1 MIKAIQLTAILFAAS
16 FFVNPTSI
24 LAQQTSAAPLSLKQ
38 AINRSLASNFGIRIA
53 RLRSDISSVNNSWGA
68 AGALPSLSTSIA
80 GSSAISDQ
88 TRNPTSFL
96 QEVIVSES
104 INSSLNL
111 NWTLFDG
118 LGMYASKT
126 RLELL
131 EAQSSGQASL
141 IVEQTVEAVDM
152 AYHNVLLQTELLSV
166 LAESMS
172 LSRDRLLE
180 IKWSESYGASGT
192 FDRLQFENAIL
203 ADSTSWLKQ
212 GVAVKSSLRNLNL
225 LMGDSEDSMWI
236 LNDVLKSPPS
246 LPSSIDVKAAV
257 LQDNT
262 SVQNA
267 IISENI
273 AHQGVKQAQAFLYP
287 VVGLNA
293 SFSDA
298 VSQGSFG
305 EEFSGTA
312 RSVNTSAFLTL
323 NFNLFNGG
331 ATRRAISSAKIQ
343 ADIAAIDQEQA
354 MKQAGSLSSNAYD
367 NYILG
372 VSVYNLSVKATQ
384 NALTSLEIAETSY
397 KNGVINALDYRTLE
411 IALQSAR
418 VNELNSLFVWRG
430 AYLEVS
436 RLMGA
441 LRAPLLSE

>member
-1 MIKAIQLTAILFAAS
+1 MTKAIQLTAILFAAS
-16 FFVNPTSI
+16 FFAHPTCTH
-24 LAQQTSAAPLSLKQ
+24 AQLTSAAPLSLNQ
-38 AINRSLASNFGIRIA
+38 AINRSLESNFGIRIA

-88 TRNPTSFL
+88 TRNPASFL
-96 QEVIVSES
+96 QEIIESES
-104 INSSLNL
+104 VNSSLTL

-152 AYHNVLLQTELLSV
+152 AYHNVLFQTELLNV

-180 IKWSESYGASGT
+180 IKWSESYGAAGT

-203 ADSTSWLKQ
+203 ADSTSWLQQ
-212 GVAVKSSLRNLNL
+212 GVAVKSALRNLNL
-225 LMGDSEDSMWI
+225 LMGDSEDSLWI
-236 LNDVLKSPPS
+236 LTDVLKSPPS
-246 LPSSIDVKAAV
+246 LPNSIDVRAAV

-273 AHQGVKQAQAFLYP
+273 ARQGVKQAQAFLYP
-287 VVGLNA
+287 VVGFNA

-305 EEFSGTA
+305 EFSGTA

-354 MKQAGSLSSNAYD
+354 MNQAGSLSSNAYD
-367 NYILG
+367 KYILG
-372 VSVYNLSVKATQ
+372 VSVYNLSVKAAQ

-411 IALQSAR
+411 IALQRAR
-418 VNELNSLFVWRG
+418 VNELNALFVWRG

>member
-1 MIKAIQLTAILFAAS
+1 MKKAIQLTAILFAAS
-16 FFVNPTSI
+16 FFTHPTCTH
-24 LAQQTSAAPLSLKQ
+24 AQLTSAAPLSLNQ
-38 AINRSLASNFGIRIA
+38 AIDRSLESNFGIRIA

-88 TRNPTSFL
+88 TRNPASFL
-96 QEVIVSES
+96 QEIIESES
-104 INSSLNL
+104 VNSSLTL

-141 IVEQTVEAVDM
+141 IVEQTVEAVDL
-152 AYHNVLLQTELLSV
+152 AYHNVLFQTELLNV

-180 IKWSESYGASGT
+180 IKWSESYGAAGT

-203 ADSTSWLKQ
+203 ADSTSWLQQ
-212 GVAVKSSLRNLNL
+212 GVAVKSALRNLNL
-225 LMGDSEDSMWI
+225 LMGDSEDSLWI
-236 LNDVLKSPPS
+236 LTDVLKSPPS
-246 LPSSIDVKAAV
+246 LPNSIDVRAAV

-273 AHQGVKQAQAFLYP
+273 ARQGVKQAQACLYP
-287 VVGLNA
+287 VVGFNA

-305 EEFSGTA
+305 EFSGTA

-354 MKQAGSLSSNAYD
+354 MNQAGSLSSNAYD
-367 NYILG
+367 KYILG
-372 VSVYNLSVKATQ
+372 VSVYNLSVKAAQ

-411 IALQSAR
+411 IALQRAR
-418 VNELNSLFVWRG
+418 VNELNALFVWRG

>member
-1 MIKAIQLTAILFAAS
+1 MKKAIQLTAILFAAS
-16 FFVNPTSI
+16 FFTHPTCTH
-24 LAQQTSAAPLSLKQ
+24 AQLTSAAPLSLNQ
-38 AINRSLASNFGIRIA
+38 AIDRSLESNFGIRIA

-88 TRNPTSFL
+88 TRNPASFL
-96 QEVIVSES
+96 QEIIESES
-104 INSSLNL
+104 VNSSLTL

-141 IVEQTVEAVDM
+141 IVEQTVEAVDL
-152 AYHNVLLQTELLSV
+152 AYHNVLFQTELLNV

-180 IKWSESYGASGT
+180 IKWSESYGAAGT

-203 ADSTSWLKQ
+203 ADSTSWLQQ

-225 LMGDSEDSMWI
+225 LMGDSEDSLWI
-236 LNDVLKSPPS
+236 LTDVLKSPPS
-246 LPSSIDVKAAV
+246 LPNSIDVRAAV

-273 AHQGVKQAQAFLYP
+273 ARQGVKQAQAFLYP
-287 VVGLNA
+287 VVGFNA

-305 EEFSGTA
+305 EFSGTA

-354 MKQAGSLSSNAYD
+354 MNQAGSLSSNAYD
-367 NYILG
+367 KYILG
-372 VSVYNLSVKATQ
+372 VSVYNMSVKAAQ

-411 IALQSAR
+411 IALQRAR
-418 VNELNSLFVWRG
+418 VNELNALVVWRG

>member
-1 MIKAIQLTAILFAAS
+1 MMKAIQLTAILFTTS
-16 FFVNPTSI
+16 FFVNPNCSH
-24 LAQQTSAAPLSLKQ
+24 AQLSSAATLSLNQ
-38 AINRSLASNFGIRIA
+38 AINRSLESNFGIRTA
-53 RLRSDISSVNNSWGA
+53 RLRSDISSVNNSWGTV
-68 AGALPSLSTSIA
+68 GALPSLSTSIA

-88 TRNPTSFL
+88 TDNPVS
-96 QEVIVSES
+96 VIRAKIESQS
-104 INSSLNL
+104 INTALNL

-141 IVEQTVEAVDM
+141 IIEQTVEAVDM
-152 AYHNVLLQTELLSV
+152 AYHNVLLQTELLNV

-180 IKWSESYGASGT
+180 IKWSESYGVAGT

-203 ADSTSWLKQ
+203 ADSSAWLKQ

-225 LMGDSEDSMWI
+225 LMGDYEDYMWI
-236 LNDVLKSPPS
+236 LTDELSAPPS
-246 LPSSIDVKAAV
+246 LPSSIDVRSAV
-257 LQDNT
+257 LKDNT

-273 AHQGVKQAQAFLYP
+273 AHQGVQQAQAFLYP
-287 VVGLNA
+287 VIGFNA

-298 VSQGSFG
+298 ISQGSFG
-305 EEFSGTA
+305 ELSGNA

-367 NYILG
+367 KYILG

-411 IALQSAR
+411 IALQRAR
-418 VNELNSLFVWRG
+418 VNEFNSLFVWRG
-430 AYLEVS
+430 AFIEVS

-441 LRAPLLSE
+441 LRAPLLQE

>member
-1 MIKAIQLTAILFAAS
+1 MTKAIQLTAILFAAS
-16 FFVNPTSI
+16 FFAHPTCTH
-24 LAQQTSAAPLSLKQ
+24 AQLTSAAPLSLNQ
-38 AINRSLASNFGIRIA
+38 AINRSLESNFGIRIA

-88 TRNPTSFL
+88 TRNPASFL
-96 QEVIVSES
+96 QEIIESES
-104 INSSLNL
+104 VNSSLTL

-152 AYHNVLLQTELLSV
+152 AYHNVLLQTELLNV

-180 IKWSESYGASGT
+180 IKWSESYGAAGT

-203 ADSTSWLKQ
+203 ADSTSWLQQ
-212 GVAVKSSLRNLNL
+212 GVAVKSALRNLNL
-225 LMGDSEDSMWI
+225 LMGDSEDSLWI
-236 LNDVLKSPPS
+236 LTDVLKSPPS
-246 LPSSIDVKAAV
+246 LPNSIDVRAAV

-273 AHQGVKQAQAFLYP
+273 ARQGVKQAQAFLYP
-287 VVGLNA
+287 VVGFNA

-305 EEFSGTA
+305 EFSGTA

-354 MKQAGSLSSNAYD
+354 MNQAGSLSSNAYD
-367 NYILG
+367 KYILG
-372 VSVYNLSVKATQ
+372 VSVYNLSVQAAQ

-411 IALQSAR
+411 IALQRAR
-418 VNELNSLFVWRG
+418 VNELNALFVWRG

>member
-1 MIKAIQLTAILFAAS
+1 MKKALQLTAILFAAS
-16 FFVNPTSI
+16 FFAHPTCTH
-24 LAQQTSAAPLSLKQ
+24 AQLTSAAPLSLNQ
-38 AINRSLASNFGIRIA
+38 AIDRSLESNFGIRIA
-53 RLRSDISSVNNSWGA
+53 RLRTDISSVNNSWGA

-88 TRNPTSFL
+88 TRNPASFL
-96 QEVIVSES
+96 QEIIESES
-104 INSSLNL
+104 VNSSLTL

-141 IVEQTVEAVDM
+141 IVEQTVEAVDL
-152 AYHNVLLQTELLSV
+152 AYHNVLFQTELLNV

-180 IKWSESYGASGT
+180 IKWSESYGAAGT

-203 ADSTSWLKQ
+203 ADSTSWLQQ

-225 LMGDSEDSMWI
+225 LMGDSEDSLWI
-236 LNDVLKSPPS
+236 LTDVLKSPPS
-246 LPSSIDVKAAV
+246 LPNSIDVRAAV

-273 AHQGVKQAQAFLYP
+273 ARQGVKQAQAFLYP
-287 VVGLNA
+287 VVGFNA

-305 EEFSGTA
+305 EFSGTA

-354 MKQAGSLSSNAYD
+354 MNQAGSLSSNAYD
-367 NYILG
+367 KYILG
-372 VSVYNLSVKATQ
+372 VSVYNMSVKAAQ

-411 IALQSAR
+411 IALQRAR
-418 VNELNSLFVWRG
+418 VNELNALFVWRG

>member
-1 MIKAIQLTAILFAAS
+1 MTKAIQLTAILFAAS
-16 FFVNPTSI
+16 FFAHPTCTH
-24 LAQQTSAAPLSLKQ
+24 AQLTSAAPLSLNQ
-38 AINRSLASNFGIRIA
+38 AIDRSLESNFGIRIA

-88 TRNPTSFL
+88 TRNPASFL
-96 QEVIVSES
+96 QEIIESES
-104 INSSLNL
+104 VNSSLTL

-141 IVEQTVEAVDM
+141 IVEQTVEAVDL
-152 AYHNVLLQTELLSV
+152 AYHNVLFQTELLNV

-180 IKWSESYGASGT
+180 IKWSESYGAAGT

-203 ADSTSWLKQ
+203 ADSTSWLQQ

-225 LMGDSEDSMWI
+225 LMGDYEDSMWFLTDD
-236 LNDVLKSPPS
+236 LNAPPS
-246 LPSSIDVKAAV
+246 LPSSIDVRAAV

-273 AHQGVKQAQAFLYP
+273 ARQGVKQAQAFLYP
-287 VVGLNA
+287 VVGFNA

-305 EEFSGTA
+305 EFSGTA

-354 MKQAGSLSSNAYD
+354 MNQAGSLSSNAYD
-367 NYILG
+367 KYILG
-372 VSVYNLSVKATQ
+372 VSVYNLSVKAAQ

-411 IALQSAR
+411 IALQRAR
-418 VNELNSLFVWRG
+418 VNELNALFVWRG

>member
-1 MIKAIQLTAILFAAS
+1 MTKAIQLTAILFAAS
-16 FFVNPTSI
+16 FFAHPTCTH
-24 LAQQTSAAPLSLKQ
+24 AQLTSAAPLSLNQ
-38 AINRSLASNFGIRIA
+38 AIDRSLESNFGIRIA

-68 AGALPSLSTSIA
+68 AGALPSLSTSLA
-80 GSSAISDQ
+80 GSSTISDQ
-88 TRNPTSFL
+88 TRNPLSVI
-96 QEVIVSES
+96 QEKIESES
-104 INSSLNL
+104 INASVNL

-141 IVEQTVEAVDM
+141 IIEQTVEAVDL
-152 AYHNVLLQTELLSV
+152 AYHNVLLQTELLNV

-172 LSRDRLLE
+172 LSRDRLIE
-180 IKWSESYGASGT
+180 IKWSESYGAAGT

-203 ADSTSWLKQ
+203 ADSTSWLQQ
-212 GVAVKSSLRNLNL
+212 GVAVRSSLRNLNL
-225 LMGDSEDSMWI
+225 LMGDHEDSLWI
-236 LNDVLKSPPS
+236 LTDELNAPPS
-246 LPSSIDVKAAV
+246 LPSSGDVSTAV

-262 SVQNA
+262 RVKNA
-267 IISENI
+267 IISESI

-287 VVGLNA
+287 VVGFNA

-298 VSQGSFG
+298 ASQGSFG
-305 EEFSGTA
+305 EMSGSA
-312 RSVNTSAFLTL
+312 RSLNTSAFLTL

-354 MKQAGSLSSNAYD
+354 LKQAGSLSRNAYD
-367 NYILG
+367 KYVLG
-372 VSVYNLSVKATQ
+372 DSVYKLSVKTTQ
-384 NALTSLEIAETSY
+384 NALTSLEIAETAY

-411 IALQSAR
+411 IALQRAR
-418 VNELNSLFVWRG
+418 VNELNALVVWRG

>member
-1 MIKAIQLTAILFAAS
+1 MKKAIQLTAILFAAS
-16 FFVNPTSI
+16 FFTHPTCTH
-24 LAQQTSAAPLSLKQ
+24 AQLTSAAPLSLNQ
-38 AINRSLASNFGIRIA
+38 AIDRSLESNFGIRIA

-88 TRNPTSFL
+88 TDNPASFL
-96 QEVIVSES
+96 QGEIESES
-104 INSSLNL
+104 VNSSLTL

-141 IVEQTVEAVDM
+141 IVEQTVEAVDL
-152 AYHNVLLQTELLSV
+152 AYHNVLFQTELLNV

-180 IKWSESYGASGT
+180 IKWSESYGAAGT

-203 ADSTSWLKQ
+203 ADSTSWLQQ

-225 LMGDSEDSMWI
+225 LMGDSEDSLWI
-236 LNDVLKSPPS
+236 LTDVLKSPPS
-246 LPSSIDVKAAV
+246 LPNSIDVRAAV

-273 AHQGVKQAQAFLYP
+273 ARQGVKQAQAFLYP
-287 VVGLNA
+287 VVGFNA

-305 EEFSGTA
+305 EFSGTA

-354 MKQAGSLSSNAYD
+354 MNQAGSLSSNAYD
-367 NYILG
+367 KYILG
-372 VSVYNLSVKATQ
+372 VSVYNLSVKAAQ

-411 IALQSAR
+411 IALQRAR
-418 VNELNSLFVWRG
+418 VNELNALFVWRG

>member
-1 MIKAIQLTAILFAAS
+1 MTKAIQLTTLLFVAS
-16 FFVNPTSI
+16 SFANPICTH
-24 LAQQTSAAPLSLKQ
+24 AQLTSAAPLSLKQ
-38 AINRSLASNFGIRIA
+38 AISRSLESNFGIRTA
-53 RLRSDISSVNNSWGA
+53 RLRTEISTVNNSWGA
-68 AGALPSLSTSIA
+68 AGTLPSLATSIA

-88 TRNPTSFL
+88 TRNPLSVL
-96 QEVIVSES
+96 QEKIESES
-104 INSSLNL
+104 INASLNL

-131 EAQSSGQASL
+131 EAQSSGQAYL
-141 IVEQTVEAVDM
+141 IIEQTVEAVDV
-152 AYHNVLLQTELLSV
+152 AYHNVLLQTELLHV

-180 IKWSESYGASGT
+180 IKWSESYGAAGT

-212 GVAVKSSLRNLNL
+212 DVAVKSSLRNLNL
-225 LMGDSEDSMWI
+225 LMGDFEDAMW
-236 LNDVLKSPPS
+236 VLTDEMSAPPS
-246 LPSSIDVKAAV
+246 LPSSVDVSAAV
-257 LQDNT
+257 LHDNT
-262 SVQNA
+262 RVQNA

-287 VVGLNA
+287 VVGFNA

-298 VSQGSFG
+298 ASQGSFG
-305 EEFSGTA
+305 ELSGTA

-354 MKQAGSLSSNAYD
+354 MKQAGALSRNAYD
-367 NYILG
+367 KYVLG
-372 VSVYNLSVKATQ
+372 VSVYNLSVKSTQ

-411 IALQSAR
+411 IALQRAR
-418 VNELNSLFVWRG
+418 VNELNALFVWRG
-430 AYLEVS
+430 AYIEVS

>member
-1 MIKAIQLTAILFAAS
+1 MKAFQLTAILFTAS
-16 FFVNPTSI
+16 FFVNPHCSH
-24 LAQQTSAAPLSLKQ
+24 AQLSSAATLSLNQ
-38 AINRSLASNFGIRIA
+38 AINRSLESNFGIRTA

-80 GSSAISDQ
+80 GSSSISDQ
-88 TRNPTSFL
+88 TDNPNSVL
-96 QEVIVSES
+96 RAKIESES
-104 INSSLNL
+104 ISTALNL

-131 EAQSSGQASL
+131 EAQSSGQAYL
-141 IVEQTVEAVDM
+141 IIEQTVEAVDM
-152 AYHNVLLQTELLSV
+152 AYHNVLLQTELLNV

-180 IKWSESYGASGT
+180 IKWSESYGVAGT

-203 ADSTSWLKQ
+203 ADSSAWLKQ

-225 LMGDSEDSMWI
+225 LMGDYEDYMW
-236 LNDVLKSPPS
+236 VLTDELHAPPL
-246 LPSSIDVKAAV
+246 LPSSIDVRAAV
-257 LQDNT
+257 LKDNT

-287 VVGLNA
+287 VIGFNA

-298 VSQGSFG
+298 ISQGSFG
-305 EEFSGTA
+305 EEMSGNA

-367 NYILG
+367 KYILG

-411 IALQSAR
+411 IALQRAR

-430 AYLEVS
+430 AFIEVS

-441 LRAPLLSE
+441 LRAPLLQE

>member
-1 MIKAIQLTAILFAAS
+1 MTKAIQLTAILFAAS
-16 FFVNPTSI
+16 FFAHPTCTH
-24 LAQQTSAAPLSLKQ
+24 AQLTSAAPLSLNQ
-38 AINRSLASNFGIRIA
+38 AINRSLESNFGIRIA

-68 AGALPSLSTSIA
+68 AGALPSLSTSVA

-88 TRNPTSFL
+88 TRNPAAFL
-96 QEVIVSES
+96 QEIIESES
-104 INSSLNL
+104 VNSSLTL

-152 AYHNVLLQTELLSV
+152 AYHNVLLQTELLNV

-180 IKWSESYGASGT
+180 IKWSESYGAAGT

-203 ADSTSWLKQ
+203 ADSTSWLQQ

-236 LNDVLKSPPS
+236 LTDVLKSPPS
-246 LPSSIDVKAAV
+246 LPSSIDVRAAV

-273 AHQGVKQAQAFLYP
+273 AQQGVKQAQAFLYP
-287 VVGLNA
+287 VVGFNA

-298 VSQGSFG
+298 VSRGSFG
-305 EEFSGTA
+305 EFSGAA

-354 MKQAGSLSSNAYD
+354 MNQAGSLSSNAYD
-367 NYILG
+367 KYILG
-372 VSVYNLSVKATQ
+372 VSVYNLSVQAAQ

-411 IALQSAR
+411 IALQRAR
-418 VNELNSLFVWRG
+418 VNELNALFVWRG

>member
-1 MIKAIQLTAILFAAS
+1 MTKAIQLTAILFAAS
-16 FFVNPTSI
+16 FFAHPTCTH
-24 LAQQTSAAPLSLKQ
+24 AQLTSAAPLSLNQ
-38 AINRSLASNFGIRIA
+38 AINRSLESNFGIRIA

-68 AGALPSLSTSIA
+68 AGALPSLSTSVA

-88 TRNPTSFL
+88 TRNPAAFL
-96 QEVIVSES
+96 QEIIESES
-104 INSSLNL
+104 VNSSLTL

-118 LGMYASKT
+118 LGMYATKT

-152 AYHNVLLQTELLSV
+152 AYHNVLLQTELLNV

-180 IKWSESYGASGT
+180 IKWSESYGAAGT

-203 ADSTSWLKQ
+203 ADSTSWLQQ

-225 LMGDSEDSMWI
+225 LMGDSEDSLWI
-236 LNDVLKSPPS
+236 LTDVLKSPPS
-246 LPSSIDVKAAV
+246 LPSSIDVRVAV

-287 VVGLNA
+287 VVGFNA

-305 EEFSGTA
+305 EISGTA

-354 MKQAGSLSSNAYD
+354 MNQAGSLSSNAYD
-367 NYILG
+367 KYILG
-372 VSVYNLSVKATQ
+372 VSVYNLSVQAAQ

-411 IALQSAR
+411 IALQRAR
-418 VNELNSLFVWRG
+418 VNELNALFVWRG

>member
-1 MIKAIQLTAILFAAS
+1 MTKAIQLTSILFAAS
-16 FFVNPTSI
+16 FFAHPTCTH
-24 LAQQTSAAPLSLKQ
+24 AQLISAAPLTLNQ
-38 AINRSLASNFGIRIA
+38 AINRSLESNFGIRIA

-68 AGALPSLSTSIA
+68 AGALPSLSTSVA

-88 TRNPTSFL
+88 TRNPAAFL
-96 QEVIVSES
+96 QEIIESES
-104 INSSLNL
+104 VNSSLTL

-152 AYHNVLLQTELLSV
+152 AYHNVLLQTELLNV

-180 IKWSESYGASGT
+180 IKWSESYGAAGT

-203 ADSTSWLKQ
+203 ADSTSWLQQ

-236 LNDVLKSPPS
+236 LTDVLKSPPS
-246 LPSSIDVKAAV
+246 LPSSIDVRVAV

-273 AHQGVKQAQAFLYP
+273 AQQGVKQAQAFLYP
-287 VVGLNA
+287 VVGFNA

-305 EEFSGTA
+305 EISGTA

-354 MKQAGSLSSNAYD
+354 MNQAGSLSSNAYD
-367 NYILG
+367 KYILG
-372 VSVYNLSVKATQ
+372 VSVYNLSVKTTQ

-411 IALQSAR
+411 IALQRAR
-418 VNELNSLFVWRG
+418 VNELNALFVWRG

-436 RLMGA
+436 RLMGS

>member
-1 MIKAIQLTAILFAAS
+1 MTKAIQLTAILFAAS
-16 FFVNPTSI
+16 FFAHPTCTH
-24 LAQQTSAAPLSLKQ
+24 AQLTSAAPLSLNQ
-38 AINRSLASNFGIRIA
+38 AINRSLESNFGIRIA

-68 AGALPSLSTSIA
+68 AGALPSLSTSVA

-88 TRNPTSFL
+88 TRNPAAFL
-96 QEVIVSES
+96 QEIIESES
-104 INSSLNL
+104 VNSSLTL

-118 LGMYASKT
+118 LGMYATKT

-152 AYHNVLLQTELLSV
+152 AYHNVLLQTELLNV

-180 IKWSESYGASGT
+180 IKWSESYGAAGT

-203 ADSTSWLKQ
+203 SDSTSWLQQ

-225 LMGDSEDSMWI
+225 LMGDSEDSLWI
-236 LNDVLKSPPS
+236 LTDVLKSPPS

-287 VVGLNA
+287 VVGFNA

-298 VSQGSFG
+298 VSRGSFG
-305 EEFSGTA
+305 EFSGAA

-354 MKQAGSLSSNAYD
+354 MNQAGSLSSNAYD
-367 NYILG
+367 KYILG
-372 VSVYNLSVKATQ
+372 VSVYHLSVQAAQ

-411 IALQSAR
+411 IALQRAR
-418 VNELNSLFVWRG
+418 VNELNALFVWRG

>member
-1 MIKAIQLTAILFAAS
+1 MTKAIQLTAILFAAS
-16 FFVNPTSI
+16 FFAHPTCTH
-24 LAQQTSAAPLSLKQ
+24 AQLTSAAPLSLNQ
-38 AINRSLASNFGIRIA
+38 AINRSLESNFGIRIA

-88 TRNPTSFL
+88 TRNPASFL
-96 QEVIVSES
+96 QEIIESES
-104 INSSLNL
+104 VNSSLTL

-141 IVEQTVEAVDM
+141 IVEQTVEAVDL
-152 AYHNVLLQTELLSV
+152 AYHNVLFQTELLNV

-180 IKWSESYGASGT
+180 IKWSESYGAAGT

-203 ADSTSWLKQ
+203 ADSTSWLQQ
-212 GVAVKSSLRNLNL
+212 GVAVKSALRNLNL
-225 LMGDSEDSMWI
+225 LMGDSEDSLWI
-236 LNDVLKSPPS
+236 LTDVLKSPPS
-246 LPSSIDVKAAV
+246 LPNSIDVRAAV

-273 AHQGVKQAQAFLYP
+273 ARQGVKQAQAFLYP
-287 VVGLNA
+287 VVGFNA

-305 EEFSGTA
+305 EFSGTA

-354 MKQAGSLSSNAYD
+354 MNQAGSLSSNAYD
-367 NYILG
+367 KYILG
-372 VSVYNLSVKATQ
+372 VSVYNMSVKAAQ

-411 IALQSAR
+411 IALQRAR
-418 VNELNSLFVWRG
+418 VNELNALFVWRG

>member
-1 MIKAIQLTAILFAAS
+1 MTKAIQLTAILFAAT
-16 FFVNPTSI
+16 FFAHPTCTH
-24 LAQQTSAAPLSLKQ
+24 AQLTSAAPLSLNQ
-38 AINRSLASNFGIRIA
+38 AINRSLESNFGIRIA

-68 AGALPSLSTSIA
+68 AGALPSLSTSVA

-88 TRNPTSFL
+88 TRNPAAFL
-96 QEVIVSES
+96 QEIIESES
-104 INSSLNL
+104 VNSSLTL

-152 AYHNVLLQTELLSV
+152 AYHNVLLQTELLNV

-180 IKWSESYGASGT
+180 IKWSESYGAAGT

-203 ADSTSWLKQ
+203 ADSTSWLQQ

-225 LMGDSEDSMWI
+225 LMGDSEDSLWI
-236 LNDVLKSPPS
+236 LTDVLKSPPS
-246 LPSSIDVKAAV
+246 LPSSIDVRAAV

-287 VVGLNA
+287 VVGFNA

-305 EEFSGTA
+305 EISGTA

-354 MKQAGSLSSNAYD
+354 MNQAGSLSSNAYD
-367 NYILG
+367 KYILG
-372 VSVYNLSVKATQ
+372 VSVYNLSVQAAQ

-411 IALQSAR
+411 IALQRAR
-418 VNELNSLFVWRG
+418 VNELNALFVWRG

>member
-1 MIKAIQLTAILFAAS
+1 MTKAIQLTTILFAVS
-16 FFVNPTSI
+16 FFAHPTCTH
-24 LAQQTSAAPLSLKQ
+24 AQLTSAAPLSLNQ
-38 AINRSLASNFGIRIA
+38 AINRSLESNFGIRIA

-68 AGALPSLSTSIA
+68 AGALPSLSTSVA

-88 TRNPTSFL
+88 TRNPAAFL
-96 QEVIVSES
+96 QEIIESES
-104 INSSLNL
+104 VNSSLTL

-118 LGMYASKT
+118 LGMYATKT

-152 AYHNVLLQTELLSV
+152 AYHNVLLQTELLNV

-180 IKWSESYGASGT
+180 IKWSESYGAAGT

-203 ADSTSWLKQ
+203 SDSTSWLQQ

-225 LMGDSEDSMWI
+225 LMGDSEDSLWI
-236 LNDVLKSPPS
+236 LTDVLKSPPS
-246 LPSSIDVKAAV
+246 LPSSIDVRAAV

-287 VVGLNA
+287 VVGFNA

-298 VSQGSFG
+298 VSRGSFG
-305 EEFSGTA
+305 EFSGAA

-354 MKQAGSLSSNAYD
+354 MNQAGSLSSNAYD
-367 NYILG
+367 KYILG
-372 VSVYNLSVKATQ
+372 VSVYNLSVQAAQ

-411 IALQSAR
+411 IALQRAR
-418 VNELNSLFVWRG
+418 VNELNALFVWRG

>member
-1 MIKAIQLTAILFAAS
+1 MTKSIQLTAILFAAS
-16 FFVNPTSI
+16 FFAHPTCTH
-24 LAQQTSAAPLSLKQ
+24 AQLTSAAPLSLNQ
-38 AINRSLASNFGIRIA
+38 AINRSLESNFGIRIA

-68 AGALPSLSTSIA
+68 AGALPSLSTSVA

-88 TRNPTSFL
+88 TRNPAAFL
-96 QEVIVSES
+96 QEIIESES
-104 INSSLNL
+104 VNSSLTL

-118 LGMYASKT
+118 LGMYATKT

-152 AYHNVLLQTELLSV
+152 AYHNVLLQTELLNV

-180 IKWSESYGASGT
+180 IKLSESYGAAGT

-203 ADSTSWLKQ
+203 ADSTSWLQQ

-236 LNDVLKSPPS
+236 LTDVLKSPPS
-246 LPSSIDVKAAV
+246 LPSSIDVRAAV

-287 VVGLNA
+287 VVGFNA

-305 EEFSGTA
+305 EFSGTA

-354 MKQAGSLSSNAYD
+354 MNQAGSLSSNAYD
-367 NYILG
+367 KYILG
-372 VSVYNLSVKATQ
+372 VSVYNLSVQAAQ

>member
-1 MIKAIQLTAILFAAS
+1 MTKAIQLTAILFAAS
-16 FFVNPTSI
+16 FFANQTCTH
-24 LAQQTSAAPLSLKQ
+24 AQLTSAAPLSLNQ
-38 AINRSLASNFGIRIA
+38 AINRSLESNFGIRIA

-88 TRNPTSFL
+88 TRNPASFL
-96 QEVIVSES
+96 QEIIESES
-104 INSSLNL
+104 VNSSLTL

-152 AYHNVLLQTELLSV
+152 AYHNVLLQTELLNV

-180 IKWSESYGASGT
+180 IKWSESYGAAGT

-203 ADSTSWLKQ
+203 SDSTSWLQQ

-225 LMGDSEDSMWI
+225 LMGDSEDSLWI
-236 LNDVLKSPPS
+236 LTDVLKSPPS
-246 LPSSIDVKAAV
+246 LPSSIDVRVAV

-273 AHQGVKQAQAFLYP
+273 AQQGVKQAQAFLYP
-287 VVGLNA
+287 VVGFNA

-305 EEFSGTA
+305 EFSGTA

-354 MKQAGSLSSNAYD
+354 MNQAGSLSSNAYD
-367 NYILG
+367 KYILG
-372 VSVYNLSVKATQ
+372 VSVYNLSVQAAQ

-411 IALQSAR
+411 IALQRAR
-418 VNELNSLFVWRG
+418 VNELNALFVWRG

>member
-1 MIKAIQLTAILFAAS
+1 MTKAIQLTAILFAAS
-16 FFVNPTSI
+16 FFAHPTCTH
-24 LAQQTSAAPLSLKQ
+24 AQLTSAAPLSLNQ
-38 AINRSLASNFGIRIA
+38 AIDRSLESNFGIRIA

-88 TRNPTSFL
+88 TRNPASFL
-96 QEVIVSES
+96 QEIIESES
-104 INSSLNL
+104 VNSSLTL

-141 IVEQTVEAVDM
+141 IVEQTVEAVDL
-152 AYHNVLLQTELLSV
+152 AYHNVLFQTELLNV

-180 IKWSESYGASGT
+180 IKWSESYGAAGT

-203 ADSTSWLKQ
+203 ADSTSWLQQ

-225 LMGDSEDSMWI
+225 LMGDSEDSLWI
-236 LNDVLKSPPS
+236 LTDVLKSPPS
-246 LPSSIDVKAAV
+246 LPNSIDVRAAV

-273 AHQGVKQAQAFLYP
+273 ARQGVKQAQAFLYP
-287 VVGLNA
+287 VVGFNA

-305 EEFSGTA
+305 EFSGTA

-354 MKQAGSLSSNAYD
+354 MNQAGSLSSNAYD
-367 NYILG
+367 KYILG
-372 VSVYNLSVKATQ
+372 VSVYNMSVKAAQ

-411 IALQSAR
+411 IALQRAR
-418 VNELNSLFVWRG
+418 VNELNALFVWRG

>member
-1 MIKAIQLTAILFAAS
+1 MTKAIQLTAILFAAS
-16 FFVNPTSI
+16 FFAHPTCTH
-24 LAQQTSAAPLSLKQ
+24 AQLTSAAPLSLNQ
-38 AINRSLASNFGIRIA
+38 AINRSLESNFGIRIA

-88 TRNPTSFL
+88 TRNPASFL
-96 QEVIVSES
+96 QEIIESES
-104 INSSLNL
+104 VNSSLTL

-141 IVEQTVEAVDM
+141 IVEQTVEAVDL
-152 AYHNVLLQTELLSV
+152 AYHNVLFQTELLNV

-180 IKWSESYGASGT
+180 IKWSESYGAAGT

-203 ADSTSWLKQ
+203 ADSTSWLQQ
-212 GVAVKSSLRNLNL
+212 GVAVKSALRNLNL
-225 LMGDSEDSMWI
+225 LMGDSEDSLWI
-236 LNDVLKSPPS
+236 LTDVLKSPPS
-246 LPSSIDVKAAV
+246 LPNSIDVRAAV

-273 AHQGVKQAQAFLYP
+273 ARQGVKQAQAFLYP
-287 VVGLNA
+287 VVGFNA

-305 EEFSGTA
+305 EFSGTA

-354 MKQAGSLSSNAYD
+354 MNQAGSLSSNAYD
-367 NYILG
+367 KYILG
-372 VSVYNLSVKATQ
+372 VSVYNLSVKAAQ

-411 IALQSAR
+411 IALQRAR
-418 VNELNSLFVWRG
+418 VNELNALFVWRG

>member
-1 MIKAIQLTAILFAAS
+1 MIKAIQLTAILFTAS
-16 FFVNPTSI
+16 FFVNPHCI
-24 LAQQTSAAPLSLKQ
+24 HAQLTSAAPLSLNQ
-38 AINRSLASNFGIRIA
+38 AINRSLESNFGIRTA
-53 RLRSDISSVNNSWGA
+53 RLRSDISSVNNSWGTV
-68 AGALPSLSTSIA
+68 GALPSLSTSIA

-88 TRNPTSFL
+88 TDNPVS
-96 QEVIVSES
+96 VIRAKIES
-104 INSSLNL
+104 QSISTALNL

-131 EAQSSGQASL
+131 EAQSSGQAYL
-141 IVEQTVEAVDM
+141 IIEQTVEAVDM
-152 AYHNVLLQTELLSV
+152 AYHNVLLQTELLNV
-166 LAESMS
+166 LTESMS

-180 IKWSESYGASGT
+180 IKWSESYGVAGT

-203 ADSTSWLKQ
+203 ADSSAWLKQ

-225 LMGDSEDSMWI
+225 LMGDYEDYMWI
-236 LNDVLKSPPS
+236 LTDELSAPPS
-246 LPSSIDVKAAV
+246 LPSSIDVRSAV
-257 LQDNT
+257 LKDNT

-287 VVGLNA
+287 VIGFNA

-298 VSQGSFG
+298 ISQGSFG
-305 EEFSGTA
+305 ELSGNA

-343 ADIAAIDQEQA
+343 ADIAAIDQESA

-367 NYILG
+367 KYLLG

-384 NALTSLEIAETSY
+384 NAVTSLEIAGTSY

-411 IALQSAR
+411 IALQRAR
-418 VNELNSLFVWRG
+418 VNEFNSLFVWRG
-430 AYLEVS
+430 AYIEVS

-441 LRAPLLSE
+441 LRAPLLTE

>member
-1 MIKAIQLTAILFAAS
+1 MTKAIQLTAILFAAS
-16 FFVNPTSI
+16 FFAHPTCTH
-24 LAQQTSAAPLSLKQ
+24 AQLTSAAPLSLNQ
-38 AINRSLASNFGIRIA
+38 AINRSLESNFGIRIA

-88 TRNPTSFL
+88 TRNPASFL
-96 QEVIVSES
+96 QEIIESES
-104 INSSLNL
+104 VNSSLTL

-152 AYHNVLLQTELLSV
+152 AYHNVLLQTELLNV

-180 IKWSESYGASGT
+180 IKWSESYGAAGT

-203 ADSTSWLKQ
+203 ADSTSWLQQ
-212 GVAVKSSLRNLNL
+212 GVAVKSALRNLNL
-225 LMGDSEDSMWI
+225 LMGDSEDSLWI
-236 LNDVLKSPPS
+236 LTDVLKSPPS
-246 LPSSIDVKAAV
+246 LPNSIDVRAAV

-273 AHQGVKQAQAFLYP
+273 ARQGVKQAQAFLYP
-287 VVGLNA
+287 VVGFNA

-305 EEFSGTA
+305 EFSGTA

-354 MKQAGSLSSNAYD
+354 MNQASSLSSNAYD
-367 NYILG
+367 KYILG
-372 VSVYNLSVKATQ
+372 VSVYNLSVKAAQ

-411 IALQSAR
+411 IALQRAR
-418 VNELNSLFVWRG
+418 VNELNALFVWRG

>member
-1 MIKAIQLTAILFAAS
+1 MTKAIQLTAILFAAS
-16 FFVNPTSI
+16 FFAHPTCTH
-24 LAQQTSAAPLSLKQ
+24 AQLTSAAPLSLNQ
-38 AINRSLASNFGIRIA
+38 AINRSLESNFGIRIA

-68 AGALPSLSTSIA
+68 AGALPSLSTSLA

-88 TRNPTSFL
+88 TRNPASFL
-96 QEVIVSES
+96 QEIIESES
-104 INSSLNL
+104 VNSSLTL

-118 LGMYASKT
+118 FGMYASKT

-141 IVEQTVEAVDM
+141 IVEQTVEAVDL
-152 AYHNVLLQTELLSV
+152 AYHNVLFQTELLNV

-180 IKWSESYGASGT
+180 IKWSESYGAAGT

-203 ADSTSWLKQ
+203 ADSTSWLQQ

-225 LMGDSEDSMWI
+225 LMGDSENSLWI
-236 LNDVLKSPPS
+236 LTDVLKSPPS
-246 LPSSIDVKAAV
+246 LPSSIDVRAAV

-287 VVGLNA
+287 VVGFNA
-293 SFSDA
+293 LFSDA

-305 EEFSGTA
+305 EFSGAA

-343 ADIAAIDQEQA
+343 ADIAAIDQEQV
-354 MKQAGSLSSNAYD
+354 MNQAGALSSNAYD
-367 NYILG
+367 KYILG
-372 VSVYNLSVKATQ
+372 VSVYNLSVKAAQ

-411 IALQSAR
+411 IALQRAR
-418 VNELNSLFVWRG
+418 VNELNALFVWRG

>member
-1 MIKAIQLTAILFAAS
+1 MKKALQLTAILFAAS
-16 FFVNPTSI
+16 FFAHPTCTH
-24 LAQQTSAAPLSLKQ
+24 AQLTSAAPLSLNQ
-38 AINRSLASNFGIRIA
+38 AINRSLESNFGIRIA

-88 TRNPTSFL
+88 TRNPASFL
-96 QEVIVSES
+96 QEIIESES
-104 INSSLNL
+104 VNSSLTL

-141 IVEQTVEAVDM
+141 IVEQTVEAVDL
-152 AYHNVLLQTELLSV
+152 AYHNVLFQTELLNV

-180 IKWSESYGASGT
+180 IKWSESYGAAGT

-203 ADSTSWLKQ
+203 ADSTSWLQQ

-225 LMGDSEDSMWI
+225 LMGDSEDSLWI
-236 LNDVLKSPPS
+236 LTDVLKSPPS
-246 LPSSIDVKAAV
+246 LPNSIDVRAAV

-273 AHQGVKQAQAFLYP
+273 ARQGVKQAQAFLYP
-287 VVGLNA
+287 VVGFNA

-305 EEFSGTA
+305 EFSGTA

-354 MKQAGSLSSNAYD
+354 MNQAGSLSSNAYD
-367 NYILG
+367 KYILG
-372 VSVYNLSVKATQ
+372 VSVYNLSVKAAQ

-411 IALQSAR
+411 IALQRAR
-418 VNELNSLFVWRG
+418 VNELNALFVWRG

>member
-1 MIKAIQLTAILFAAS
+1 MTKAIQLTAILFAAS
-16 FFVNPTSI
+16 FFAHPTCTH
-24 LAQQTSAAPLSLKQ
+24 AQLTSAAPLSLNQ
-38 AINRSLASNFGIRIA
+38 AIDRSLESNFGIRIA

-88 TRNPTSFL
+88 TRNPASFL
-96 QEVIVSES
+96 QEIIESES
-104 INSSLNL
+104 VNSSLTL

-141 IVEQTVEAVDM
+141 IVEQTVEAVDL
-152 AYHNVLLQTELLSV
+152 AYHNVLFQTELLNV

-180 IKWSESYGASGT
+180 IKWSESYGAAGT

-203 ADSTSWLKQ
+203 ADSTSWLQQ
-212 GVAVKSSLRNLNL
+212 GVAVKSALRNLNL
-225 LMGDSEDSMWI
+225 LMGDSEDSLWI
-236 LNDVLKSPPS
+236 LTDVLKSPPS
-246 LPSSIDVKAAV
+246 LPNSIDVRAAV

-273 AHQGVKQAQAFLYP
+273 ARQGVKQAQAFLYP
-287 VVGLNA
+287 VVGFNA

-305 EEFSGTA
+305 EFSGTA

-354 MKQAGSLSSNAYD
+354 MNQAGSLSSNAYD
-367 NYILG
+367 KYILG
-372 VSVYNLSVKATQ
+372 VSVYNLSVKAAQ

-411 IALQSAR
+411 IALQRAR
-418 VNELNSLFVWRG
+418 VNELNALFVWRG

>member
-1 MIKAIQLTAILFAAS
+1 MTKAIQLTAILFAAS
-16 FFVNPTSI
+16 FFAHPTCTH
-24 LAQQTSAAPLSLKQ
+24 AQLTSAAPLSLNQ
-38 AINRSLASNFGIRIA
+38 AIDRSLESNFGIRIA

-88 TRNPTSFL
+88 TRNPASFL
-96 QEVIVSES
+96 QEIIESES
-104 INSSLNL
+104 VNSSLTL

-141 IVEQTVEAVDM
+141 IVEQTVEAVDL
-152 AYHNVLLQTELLSV
+152 AYHNVLFQTELLNV

-180 IKWSESYGASGT
+180 IKWSESYGAAGT

-203 ADSTSWLKQ
+203 ADSTSWLQQ

-225 LMGDSEDSMWI
+225 LMGDSEDSLWI
-236 LNDVLKSPPS
+236 LTDVLKSPPS
-246 LPSSIDVKAAV
+246 LPNSIDVRAAV

-273 AHQGVKQAQAFLYP
+273 ARQGVKQAQAFLYP
-287 VVGLNA
+287 VVGFNA

-305 EEFSGTA
+305 EFSGTA

-354 MKQAGSLSSNAYD
+354 MNQAGSLSSNAYD
-367 NYILG
+367 KYILG
-372 VSVYNLSVKATQ
+372 VSVYNLSVKAAQ

-411 IALQSAR
+411 IALQRAR
-418 VNELNSLFVWRG
+418 VNELNALFVWRG

>member
-1 MIKAIQLTAILFAAS
+1 MTKAIQLTAILFAAS
-16 FFVNPTSI
+16 FFAHPTCTH
-24 LAQQTSAAPLSLKQ
+24 AQLTSAAPLSLNQ
-38 AINRSLASNFGIRIA
+38 AINRSLESNFGIRIA

-68 AGALPSLSTSIA
+68 AGALPSLSTSVA

-88 TRNPTSFL
+88 TRNPAAFL
-96 QEVIVSES
+96 QEIIESES
-104 INSSLNL
+104 VNSSLTL

-118 LGMYASKT
+118 LGMYATKT

-152 AYHNVLLQTELLSV
+152 AYHNVLLQTELLNV

-180 IKWSESYGASGT
+180 IKWSESYGAAGT

-203 ADSTSWLKQ
+203 SDSTSWLQQ

-225 LMGDSEDSMWI
+225 LMGDSEDSLWI
-236 LNDVLKSPPS
+236 LTDVLKSPPS

-287 VVGLNA
+287 VVGFNA

-305 EEFSGTA
+305 EFSGTA

-354 MKQAGSLSSNAYD
+354 MNQAGSLSSNAYD
-367 NYILG
+367 KYILG
-372 VSVYNLSVKATQ
+372 VSVYNLSVQAAQ

-411 IALQSAR
+411 IALQRAR
-418 VNELNSLFVWRG
+418 VNELNALFVWRG

>member
-1 MIKAIQLTAILFAAS
+1 MTKAIQLTAILFAAS
-16 FFVNPTSI
+16 FFAHPTCTH
-24 LAQQTSAAPLSLKQ
+24 AQLTSAAPLSLNQ
-38 AINRSLASNFGIRIA
+38 AIDRSLESNFGIRIA
-53 RLRSDISSVNNSWGA
+53 RLRTDISSVNNSWGA

-88 TRNPTSFL
+88 TRNPASFL
-96 QEVIVSES
+96 QEIIESES
-104 INSSLNL
+104 VNSSLTL

-141 IVEQTVEAVDM
+141 IVEQTVEAVDL
-152 AYHNVLLQTELLSV
+152 AYHNVLFQTELLNV

-180 IKWSESYGASGT
+180 IKWSESYGAAGT

-203 ADSTSWLKQ
+203 ADSTSWLQQ

-225 LMGDSEDSMWI
+225 LMGDSEDSLWI
-236 LNDVLKSPPS
+236 LTDVLKSPPS
-246 LPSSIDVKAAV
+246 LPNSIDVRAAV

-273 AHQGVKQAQAFLYP
+273 ARQGVKQAQAFLYP
-287 VVGLNA
+287 VVGFNA

-305 EEFSGTA
+305 EFSGTA

-354 MKQAGSLSSNAYD
+354 MNQAGSLSSNAYD
-367 NYILG
+367 KYILG
-372 VSVYNLSVKATQ
+372 VSVYNLSVKAAQ

-411 IALQSAR
+411 IALQRAR
-418 VNELNSLFVWRG
+418 VNELNALFVWRG

>member
-1 MIKAIQLTAILFAAS
+1 MKKAIQLTAILFAAS
-16 FFVNPTSI
+16 FFTHPTCTH
-24 LAQQTSAAPLSLKQ
+24 AQLTSAAPLSLNQ
-38 AINRSLASNFGIRIA
+38 AIDRSLESNFGIRIA

-88 TRNPTSFL
+88 TRNPASFL
-96 QEVIVSES
+96 QEIIESES
-104 INSSLNL
+104 VNSSLTL

-141 IVEQTVEAVDM
+141 IVEQTVEAVDL
-152 AYHNVLLQTELLSV
+152 AYHNVLFQTELLNV

-180 IKWSESYGASGT
+180 IKWSESYGAAGT

-203 ADSTSWLKQ
+203 ADSTSWLQQ

-225 LMGDSEDSMWI
+225 LMGDSEDSLWI
-236 LNDVLKSPPS
+236 LTDVLKSPPS
-246 LPSSIDVKAAV
+246 LPNSIDVRAAV

-273 AHQGVKQAQAFLYP
+273 ARQGVKQAQAFLYP
-287 VVGLNA
+287 VVGFNA

-305 EEFSGTA
+305 EFSGTA

-354 MKQAGSLSSNAYD
+354 MNQAGSLSSNAYD
-367 NYILG
+367 KYILG
-372 VSVYNLSVKATQ
+372 VSVYNLSVKAAQ

-411 IALQSAR
+411 IALQRAR
-418 VNELNSLFVWRG
+418 VNELNALFVWRG